1 MFFGNFK
8 PRVLK
13 LQKKQGGLFMSYWYV
28 NGAVAKN
35 EFELVLGDRV
45 ESKGKGVFEVSNK
58 EEKYVFKV
66 EKEEEGENLVER
78 LNKIIISFF

>member
-1 MFFGNFK
+1 
-8 PRVLK
+8 
-13 LQKKQGGLFMSYWYV
+13 MSYWYV